1 MTNQLSGET
10 SPYLLQHADNPV
22 HWQPWSEQALAK
34 ARERNQPLLVSIGYS
49 ACHWCHVM
57 AHECFEDPGVA
68 AVMNQHFINVKVDR
82 EERPDLDQVY
92 QTAHQ
97 ILTGRPGGWPLTVFL
112 TSDGMPFFAGTYF
125 PREPGR
131 GLPGFA
137 DLCLQV
143 AEAYRT
149 RGAEVAAQN
158 SRLAEILAELG
169 PHPGAGWPPPPTL
182 LADHRQLLLSQFD
195 ARLGGFG
202 GAPKFPH
209 APDLQF
215 LLDQG
220 GEARDAACL
229 TLRRMAE
236 GGLFDQL
243 AGGFFRYCVDAD
255 WQIPHF
261 EKMLY
266 DNALLLPVYASA
278 WRTTGEPLFAAVVSR
293 TVDWLLSEMALP
305 EGGFAS
311 SLDADA
317 EGEEGAYYV
326 WRSDEVRPLLSEAE
340 WALAATH
347 WGFSGRPNFEG
358 RAWHLRATTRVDDQ
372 DRPMLDMA
380 RRKLLAVRRTRV
392 APGRDDKVLTAWN
405 ALLIDG
411 LVRAAKTFERPEWLA
426 AARQTLHFLRRE
438 LLREG
443 RLLATWRGGR
453 AQHAAYLDDHAFL
466 LSALAGLLDADFRDD
481 EARLAAEL
489 AATLLDHFEDHEQGG
504 FWFTAD
510 DHEVLIHR
518 AKPVHDQAL
527 PAGNAVA
534 ARALLALGDLLKR
547 PDFTA
552 AAERTLRRLAPAP
565 RASGGMSTLVMAL
578 GSLLAAGAPVCTIDG
593 ACGPTAVHS
602 IDADAAAV

>member
-1 MTNQLSGET
+1 MTNQLAGET

-22 HWQPWSEQALAK
+22 HWQPWGEQALAQ
-34 ARERNQPLLVSIGYS
+34 ARDLGRPLLVSIGYS

-68 AVMNQHFINVKVDR
+68 AVMNELFINIKVDR

-112 TSDGMPFFAGTYF
+112 TPDGMPFFAGTYF

-137 DLCLQV
+137 DLCRQV
-143 AEAYRT
+143 AEAHQT

-158 SRLAEILAELG
+158 NRLAEILAGLG
-169 PHPGAGWPPPPTL
+169 PDPAAGWPPAPTL
-182 LADHRQLLLSQFD
+182 LADHRRLLLSQFD
-195 ARLGGFG
+195 ARQGGFG

-278 WRTTGEPLFAAVVSR
+278 WRHTGEPLFAAVVSR
-293 TVDWLLSEMALP
+293 TVAWLLGEMLLP
-305 EGGFAS
+305 DGGFAS

-326 WRSDEVRPLLSEAE
+326 WRADEVRPLLSDAE
-340 WALAATH
+340 WALAAPH
-347 WGFSGRPNFEG
+347 WGFSARPNFEG
-358 RAWHLRATTRVDDQ
+358 RAWHLRASSALADQ
-372 DRPMLDMA
+372 DQAVLDSA
-380 RRKLLAVRRTRV
+380 GRKLLAVRRNRV

-411 LVRAAKTFERPEWLA
+411 LVQAARTFKRPDWLA
-426 AARQTLHFLRRE
+426 AARRTLQFLQGE
-438 LLREG
+438 LFREG

-453 AQHAAYLDDHAFL
+453 AQHAAYLDDYAFL
-466 LSALAGLLDADFRDD
+466 LSALVALLDADYRDD
-481 EARLAAEL
+481 EARLAADL
-489 AATLLDHFEDHEQGG
+489 AATLLKHFEDPEQGG

-518 AKPVHDQAL
+518 AMPVHDQAL

-534 ARALLALGDLLKR
+534 ARALLALGDRLDR

-552 AAERTLRRLAPAP
+552 AAERTLRRLAPTP
-565 RASGGMSTLVMAL
+565 RSSGGMSTLVTAI
-578 GSLLAAGAPVCTIDG
+578 GSLLAAGAPSCSLDGDCTPPAG
-593 ACGPTAVHS
+593 HA
-602 IDADAAAV
+602 IDASAAAV